1 MKEAVNNHPHHS
13 MGKAVKREKKNQAKE
28 WTTKETGIQTYL
40 NRIIQPLSVF
50 IQQCEER
57 KTGRKE
63 DRKATVRRE
72 KGWRELNVKPQNKVG
87 KGKELKHGK
96 RKLKPCKKTKSSNRE
111 NKGF

>member
-13 MGKAVKREKKNQAKE
+13 MGKAVKGEKKIQAKE
-28 WTTKETGIQTYL
+28 WTTKETGIQRYL

-50 IQQCEER
+50 IQWCEER

-63 DRKATVRRE
+63 YKKATVRRE

-87 KGKELKHGK
+87 KGKELKRGE
-96 RKLKPCKKTKSSNRE
+96 RKLKPCRKTKGSNCE
-111 NKGF
+111 NRGF